1 MPGVSLHPAGAAA
14 MHNLLREWLGHLAVE
29 AAASPHT
36 LAAYRRDVERFLVA
50 CAAGG
55 LVHAAELNADT
66 VRAHVAALSHTL
78 GSRSVARHL
87 YAIRSWLHYLRE
99 TGRIDRDIAELVELP
114 RQPERLP
121 QTLNTVDVVAMIDTA
136 RERVSVQYGDARPN
150 RLALRDAAI
159 LETLFATGARQ
170 GELAGLRLDDVNL
183 AEGWVRLFGKGG
195 KERMVPLGRKAV
207 RAIEAYVKHCR
218 ADLTHGPNEALF
230 LSKSGEPMDPSALY
244 RLVQRTAAAAGLGQ
258 RVGPHRL
265 RHAFATALLDG
276 GANLRVVQELLG
288 HARVTT
294 TEIYTHVS
302 AARLAAVHAACHP
315 LGRRRVGTTSPPR
328 PRRSKRRR

>member
-1 MPGVSLHPAGAAA
+1 

-36 LAAYRRDVERFLVA
+36 LAAYRRDVERFLQA

-55 LVHAAELNADT
+55 LAAVSDLTADV

-121 QTLNTVDVVAMIDTA
+121 QTLNTGDVVAMIDTA
-136 RERVSVQYGDARPN
+136 RDRVSTQYGDARPA

-195 KERMVPLGRKAV
+195 RERLVPLGRKAV
-207 RAIEAYVKHCR
+207 RAIEVYLKHCR
-218 ADLTHGPNEALF
+218 PDLVEHAPNEALF
-230 LSKSGEPMDPSALY
+230 LSKSGEPLDPSALY
-244 RLVQRTAAAAGLGQ
+244 RLVQRTAAAAGLGR

-315 LGRRRVGTTSPPR
+315 LGRRRAGTTSPPR
-328 PRRSKRRR
+328 PGRSKRRR